1 MTDAGRN
8 LGLVSD
14 WADTVP
20 DGLIAMRA
28 EVWQCGD
35 EWCDCSQAK
44 IQGANRRSPHGQPW
58 FDLVLWEGTF
68 RTGWPYEYDQAMQ
81 AEGGPTTELNR
92 EARRLRKR
100 HNALYHRIEWPWD
113 RTRRVDEERQ
123 REEEQVIE
131 RERLAAEREQH
142 AADAAERAA
151 VARDLFVASVRDF
164 LGGER

>member
-1 MTDAGRN
+1 M
-8 LGLVSD
+8 SD
-14 WADTVP
+14 DEWAEHVP
-20 DGLIAMRA
+20 EGIIAMRA
-28 EVWQCGD
+28 HVWWCGD
-35 EWCDCSQAK
+35 EVCDCTQAR
-44 IQGANRRSPHGQPW
+44 IEGAARTNTYRQR
-58 FDLVLWEGTF
+58 LWDVTLWTGTF
-68 RTGWPYEYDQAMQ
+68 RSGWPYEYDE
-81 AEGGPTTELNR
+81 AERAEVGPTTELNR